1 MKITDS
7 RTQVCDAFPRG
18 NCPMVSATLSIKPQT
33 ADLYRRL
40 GIAWILMWAALALH
54 VIDEALNGFL
64 YIYNPTVLALRET
77 LGWWP
82 MPTFSFEGW
91 LAGLTA
97 GIGILVALTAFAFR
111 NAVWLRPFVY
121 MCAIVCI
128 ANACAHTLATIFG
141 RTVSTVHFSR
151 PAPGFVTAPILLFA
165 GIYALV
171 QLRRTRKGLPT

>member
-1 MKITDS
+1 M
-7 RTQVCDAFPRG
+7 A
-18 NCPMVSATLSIKPQT
+18 SAVLPATE
-33 ADLYRRL
+33 DHDRRL
-40 GIAWILMWAALALH
+40 GIAWILMCSALTLH
-54 VIDEALNGFL
+54 VADEALSGFL
-64 YIYNPTVLALRET
+64 YIYNPTVLALREK

-82 MPTFSFEGW
+82 MPTFSFEAW

-97 GIGILVALTAFAFR
+97 GIGILVALTPFAFR

-121 MCAIVCI
+121 ICAIVCI

-151 PAPGFVTAPILLFA
+151 PAPGFVTSPILLVA
-165 GIYALV
+165 GIYALM